1 MYDGIPYKLGTEGA
15 GQQQFA
21 RELFAGSRRAINV
34 PGVSDKDL
42 KIFTQDLPFN
52 FTLEQ
57 ALDSLDDP
65 GALAKVAQLHTLVV
79 RVPVYAELVQN
90 VQELLEAVHKF
101 QKSFS
106 DHTGQT
112 VIQLEATK
120 HQMETAHI
128 WSQTHVTLMDL
139 AHARELQGQF
149 YWPDLPGMLENLR
162 HHYFKAL
169 STAQTVTAYGVE
181 TGREQVGDRR

>member
-1 MYDGIPYKLGTEGA
+1 VYDGIPYKLGTEGA

-90 VQELLEAVHKF
+90 VQELSEAIHKF

-106 DHTGQT
+106 D
-112 VIQLEATK
+112 
-120 HQMETAHI
+120 
-128 WSQTHVTLMDL
+128 
-139 AHARELQGQF
+139 
-149 YWPDLPGMLENLR
+149 
-162 HHYFKAL
+162 
-169 STAQTVTAYGVE
+169 
-181 TGREQVGDRR
+181 

>member
-1 MYDGIPYKLGTEGA
+1 M
-15 GQQQFA
+15 
-21 RELFAGSRRAINV
+21 
-34 PGVSDKDL
+34 
-42 KIFTQDLPFN
+42 
-52 FTLEQ
+52 
-57 ALDSLDDP
+57 
-65 GALAKVAQLHTLVV
+65 
-79 RVPVYAELVQN
+79 QN

-128 WSQTHVTLMDL
+128 WSQTHVTLRDL

-169 STAQTVTAYGVE
+169 PTAQTVTAYGVE